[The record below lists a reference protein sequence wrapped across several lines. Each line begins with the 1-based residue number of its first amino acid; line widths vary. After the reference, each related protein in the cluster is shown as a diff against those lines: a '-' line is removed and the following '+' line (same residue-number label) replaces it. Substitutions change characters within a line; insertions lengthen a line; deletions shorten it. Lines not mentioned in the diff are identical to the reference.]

1 MAEASET
8 PTDVPP
14 KATSFPLAVPKPHLT
29 GPHPGGSHLL
39 LHSIGVCKGLLGP
52 STPAPNRSPPLL
64 SHLARVRRRERKWGL
79 SLLEPLQQPL
89 PQSSRASPCPTH
101 LPSRLACS
109 LSSLCA
115 LLVACFTVSTIRPF
129 LHLAELSPVPVR
141 MNLLVPRQEW
151 PRLVLTLPYSQD
163 SS

>member
-1 MAEASET
+1 MAEAPET

-14 KATSFPLAVPKPHLT
+14 KATGFPPAAPKP
-29 GPHPGGSHLL
+29 HLL
-39 LHSIGVCKGLLGP
+39 LHSNGVCKGPPGP

-64 SHLARVRRRERKWGL
+64 SHLAQVKRRERKWGL

-89 PQSSRASPCPTH
+89 PQSSRAGPCQTH
-101 LPSRLACS
+101 PPCS

-115 LLVACFTVSTIRPF
+115 LLMACFTVSTIRAF
-129 LHLAELSPVPVR
+129 LHLAELSPVPVW
-141 MNLLVPRQEW
+141 MNLLVPRQGW
-151 PRLVLTLPYSQD
+151 PRLVLTLPYFQD